1 MEINSSNFDLILGH
15 RILFYFFFLENSG
28 RHFSVF
34 WAPIMDGSRALDSF
48 RLSRPIKFESRK
60 PPKNKTNLDPRTA
73 TPLGN
78 LITFSFFFLK
88 PIKIWRKNSSQFRRP
103 VTGRVCSRRYIT
115 PTQSTAAV
123 QFIPT
128 LSSSATTGRWFNSFQ
143 LTRRHT
149 SPPGGTWWDGTFR
162 KVEELVRSERSGRCA
177 PIRSRAPRQ
186 RPWAGNAICGTGPGC
201 SYCRCWRVR
210 IPFFFFFFFFFCVR
224 LWSCSQQN
232 DLRWYQHHRVPLFVL
247 FYHFASFHP
256 LRATTCQ
263 RFVQSILKS

>member
-1 MEINSSNFDLILGH
+1 
-15 RILFYFFFLENSG
+15 
-28 RHFSVF
+28 
-34 WAPIMDGSRALDSF
+34 MDGSRALDSF

-78 LITFSFFFLK
+78 LITFSFFFLNQSK
-88 PIKIWRKNSSQFRRP
+88 FEGKIPPSSDGQSPDASAHVGTSRQLNQRP
-103 VTGRVCSRRYIT
+103 LFN
-115 PTQSTAAV
+115 
-123 QFIPT
+123 FIPP
-128 LSSSATTGRWFNSFQ
+128 LMVSSSATTGRWFNSFQ

-263 RFVQSILKS
+263 RFVQLT